1 MPPPVPRVAPV
12 GSRPRRNTM
21 TEHASRH
28 VTIQAPPQRCYET
41 VLDVER
47 FSEWAPDIKE
57 ARVLAR
63 DEDGRPG
70 DVAFRAAAM
79 GRSSSYTLRYTY
91 GSNPLRISWRL
102 IEGDVISRMTGD
114 YEFMPVDGDP
124 DSTLLAY
131 DLDVD
136 LLVRLPGFVKRRL
149 EAKIVHTAIDDL
161 KFRVEAGT
169 RSA

>member
-1 MPPPVPRVAPV
+1 
-12 GSRPRRNTM
+12 M
-21 TEHASRH
+21 TEHASQH

-47 FSEWAPDIKE
+47 LSEWAPDIKE

-102 IEGDVISRMTGD
+102 VEGDVISRMTGD
-114 YEFMPVDGDP
+114 YEFMPVEGDP

-136 LLVRLPGFVKRRL
+136 LLVRLVNLQREALVLRVRLRKVGWQPMANPAAGRARPLNARR
-149 EAKIVHTAIDDL
+149 AVA
-161 KFRVEAGT
+161 
-169 RSA
+169 

>member
-1 MPPPVPRVAPV
+1 
-12 GSRPRRNTM
+12 M
-21 TEHASRH
+21 TDHTSQH
-28 VTIQAPPQRCYET
+28 ITIQAPPQRCYET
-41 VLDVER
+41 VLDVEN

-57 ARVLAR
+57 ARVVAR
-63 DEDGRPG
+63 DEEGRPG

-102 IEGDVISRMTGD
+102 VEGDVISRMTGD
-114 YEFMPVDGDP
+114 YEFMPVEGDP
-124 DSTLLAY
+124 DITLLAY

-149 EAKIVHTAIDDL
+149 EAKIVHAAIDDL
-161 KFRVEAGT
+161 KLRIETGART
-169 RSA
+169 A